1 MASQSAC
8 SSLLPDEWREGVPG
22 ADLPAGSS
30 VGDWIAFADAQTGQ
44 LEAAGWLAAGFL
56 ALREVI
62 SKIENV
68 ALNIRQH
75 PGAADNGEPE

>member
-1 MASQSAC
+1 MNIRRLSVIVLGVLGAGVLILMAFLAWKQG
-8 SSLLPDEWREGVPG
+8 EG
-22 ADLPAGSS
+22 
-30 VGDWIAFADAQTGQ
+30 

-68 ALNIRQH
+68 ALRIVP
-75 PGAADNGEPE
+75 PGDTGDSDVAP

>member
-1 MASQSAC
+1 MSLRRLSIAVLGTLGVGVLGLMAFLAFQQ
-8 SSLLPDEWREGVPG
+8 
-22 ADLPAGSS
+22 GS
-30 VGDWIAFADAQTGQ
+30 G

-68 ALNIRQH
+68 ALNVRQH
-75 PGAADNGEPE
+75 PGAAEIGDRE

>member
-1 MASQSAC
+1 MSLRRLAIVVLGVLGVGVLMLMAFLAWQQ
-8 SSLLPDEWREGVPG
+8 
-22 ADLPAGSS
+22 
-30 VGDWIAFADAQTGQ
+30 GDG

-68 ALNIRQH
+68 ALRLRES
-75 PGAADNGEPE
+75 GELEQGEG